1 MCKGYPKNYIRML
14 GLVIVLVL
22 TFGVLAA
29 PLSAKAAAP
38 ELKLNVKTKTLVT
51 EKTYSL
57 KVYNLADSHT
67 VTFKSDHPEFASVD
81 DNGLVSANAVGT
93 ALITA
98 TVKSGDK
105 AVAQLECEITVGPP
119 AISVKLT
126 QPTIILMNG
135 RKALLKT
142 ILQPLNTVENVKFS
156 SLDNL
161 IASVSSSGRVTARSI
176 GTTYLVAAIDNG
188 KYDSCQVIVV
198 DEISYQALL
207 DNPNIDPL
215 TLIPLESNDSEIV
228 TNEPAFVEAPLPTV
242 APAAPPV
249 TEPVIETPVVPET
262 EPVTEE
268 VTELPVTN
276 PVTETQTEST
286 DNNLE
291 LVPDTTEATSDVN
304 EAAVK

>member
-14 GLVIVLVL
+14 GLVLVLVL
-22 TFGVLAA
+22 TLGVFAS

-57 KVYNLADSHT
+57 KVYNLADNQT

-81 DNGLVSANAVGT
+81 NTGLVSANAVGT
-93 ALITA
+93 AIITA
-98 TVKSGDK
+98 TVKDDSK
-105 AVAQLECEITVGPP
+105 TVAQLECVITVGPP

-156 SLDNL
+156 SLDSL
-161 IASVSSSGRVTARSI
+161 IASVSSAGRITARSI

-188 KYDSCQVIVV
+188 KYDTCQVIIV
-198 DEISYQALL
+198 DEEAYQALL
-207 DNPNIDPL
+207 DNPDIDPL
-215 TLIPLESNDSEIV
+215 TLIPLEANDSEAV
-228 TNEPAFVEAPLPTV
+228 DNENSPVEATPTDT
-242 APAAPPV
+242 PAAPEV
-249 TEPVIETPVVPET
+249 TEPVSDT
-262 EPVTEE
+262 EPVADENAE
-268 VTELPVTN
+268 VQEPVAD
-276 PVTETQTEST
+276 TQTET
-286 DNNLE
+286 VDNTAEVL
-291 LVPDTTEATSDVN
+291 PDKAEATSDVN
-304 EAAVK
+304 GTEI